1 MQVPKVGSIL
11 SFNAYRWAFLPLT
24 IHFQE
29 HQLMPVGLLFR
40 RLQYRKKKSKGVD
53 YNAEIPFERKA
64 PAGFYDVSAEEGP
77 AEDPNF
83 VNVNLDELE
92 GKRRVDMEAL
102 LRKQDEERQRR
113 KEQQDMPGVV
123 MQINK

>member
-1 MQVPKVGSIL
+1 M
-11 SFNAYRWAFLPLT
+11 
-24 IHFQE
+24 
-29 HQLMPVGLLFR
+29 
-40 RLQYRKKKSKGVD
+40 D

-64 PAGFYDVSAEEGP
+64 PAGFYDVSGEEGP
-77 AEDPNF
+77 AQDPNF

-113 KEQQDMPGVV
+113 REAQDMPGVV
-123 MQINK
+123 MEINK